1 MWLLNFTT
9 WQQFLES
16 SARLYKNKEG
26 QARPTPQ
33 NLSLI
38 LSPVVTR
45 INHSGKTV
53 LLPFLSV
60 GVEDGGAL
68 PSLHRLVRRHF
79 AFCSQSREIL
89 LELERGSCAEG
100 RKPLDAPSPLSSHS
114 QTLFHLFSTREV
126 FMRLWEQLNSGYS
139 HPLKVWVSDLLKV
152 CLWLSLL
159 SLTTM
164 SWVHSHPLTSHPHIR
179 QCTYFSSNPPPYIL
193 WKQTS
198 SIVRSTSLYFN
209 VLHASQK
216 WHQKGL
222 DGSGRGSS
230 SAGWNLL
237 KNLLSKELRVVS
249 WCFNSCKQVLN
260 KCLPQMCYHLQ

>member
-79 AFCSQSREIL
+79 AFCSQSREI
-89 LELERGSCAEG
+89 ERVGTRQLRR
-100 RKPLDAPSPLSSHS
+100 RKKTARCSKPAILPLTDLVSPLFYKRSIHAFVRAAQQWIFSSTQS
-114 QTLFHLFSTREV
+114 
-126 FMRLWEQLNSGYS
+126 
-139 HPLKVWVSDLLKV
+139 
-152 CLWLSLL
+152 LSLRL
-159 SLTTM
+159 TQSLFVAQSPFPYDYELGSLT
-164 SWVHSHPLTSHPHIR
+164 PANL
-179 QCTYFSSNPPPYIL
+179 PP
-193 WKQTS
+193 T
-198 SIVRSTSLYFN
+198 
-209 VLHASQK
+209 H
-216 WHQKGL
+216 
-222 DGSGRGSS
+222 
-230 SAGWNLL
+230 
-237 KNLLSKELRVVS
+237 
-249 WCFNSCKQVLN
+249 
-260 KCLPQMCYHLQ
+260 